1 MQDRKAQPNKVMT
14 MARPYLKQIQ
24 IRLYKNIAETVVN
37 LQPGL
42 TVLVGPNGA
51 GKSNFVDAL
60 SFVADCLNYSIQL
73 AFANRGGP
81 TAVRRKSD
89 QRPINLGLRF
99 EIDFGD
105 DGWADYAFEI
115 QPRSGGAF
123 EVARERCV
131 VERFLRSRHE
141 FEVKN
146 GSFVKEA
153 PGIRPRIESDRLALT
168 IVSAAEEFRPVFDFL
183 SGIRRYTLHPE
194 SIRQLQDPDLG
205 EGMKLLPD
213 GKNAAAVLRRIMEG
227 NGNNGYDYERICH
240 LLGKVVPGVV
250 SVEPQPFG
258 QKETLKFSQ
267 QVADKKKWDFE
278 ALNMSDG
285 TLRALGIL
293 LAVYQPQAAS
303 LIAIEEPESTIH
315 PGATEILTDI
325 LLDGTNRSQVVITTH
340 SPDVLD
346 NKKIVDSQIL
356 VAEAEEGIAHI
367 TPLPYN
373 TREAI
378 RQKLYSP
385 GELLRNGEVR
395 VDRELA
401 NQLAH
406 QVDLFG
412 NLEGN

>member
-1 MQDRKAQPNKVMT
+1 
-14 MARPYLKQIQ
+14 MARPYLRQIQ
-24 IRLYKNIAETVVN
+24 IRHFKNIAETVVN
-37 LQPGL
+37 LQSGL

-73 AFANRGGP
+73 AFNNRGGVA
-81 TAVRRKSD
+81 AVRHKSD
-89 QRPINLGLRF
+89 RRPTNLGLRF
-99 EIDFGD
+99 IMNFDELKV
-105 DGWADYAFEI
+105 ADYAFDLAAR
-115 QPRSGGAF
+115 PGGTF

-131 VERFLRSRHE
+131 VTSVLGPCYE

-146 GSFVKEA
+146 GSFTKEVS
-153 PGIRPRIESDRLALT
+153 GIRPRLESDRLALT

-183 SGIRRYTLHPE
+183 AGIRRYTLHPE

-205 EGMKLLPD
+205 EGMRLLPD

-227 NGNNGYDYERICH
+227 SGENGHYYERICN

-250 SVEPQPFG
+250 SVEPLPFG
-258 QKETLKFSQ
+258 QKETLKFFQ
-267 QVADKKKWDFE
+267 KVADKKEWDFE

-293 LAVYQPQAAS
+293 LAVYQPQAPS
-303 LIAIEEPESTIH
+303 LIVIEEPESTIH

-325 LLDGTNRSQVVITTH
+325 LLDGANRSQVVITTH

-346 NKKIVDSQIL
+346 NKKILDHQIL
-356 VAEAEEGIAHI
+356 VVEATDGIAQI
-367 TPLPYN
+367 TPLPYDA
-373 TREAI
+373 REAI
-378 RQKLYSP
+378 RQKLYSA
-385 GELLRNGEVR
+385 GELLRNGEVF

-401 NQLAH
+401 RELSK

-412 NLEGN
+412 NVEGN